1 MPEQYVATDKRT
13 GFEVQV
19 TGEFPPHPDDRVR
32 IARTT
37 TLFTRLISTLLDS
50 DEADRRSGFRAV
62 ETQLEL
68 ADALI
73 RQDMDDVRRLVK
85 QTMENMGVT
94 EGQLQDLARQLQDL
108 GGMEDA
114 TAEQVARALGLD
126 PEGPVPP
133 FASPEKAA
141 SDHPEADHPPADEP
155 PSSIDDTASPTESPT
170 DQQTEWPP
178 PPDTDGRD
186 GEASDRASSDDASS
200 DDASSDDAEIAPDE
214 PSDDRP
220 ADDDGAAPSSAS

>member
-19 TGEFPPHPDDRVR
+19 TGDFPPHPDDRVR

-50 DEADRRSGFRAV
+50 DEAERRSGFRAV

-73 RQDMDDVRRLVK
+73 RQDMDDVRRLVR

-94 EGQLQDLARQLQDL
+94 EGQLQDLARQLQEL

-114 TAEQVARALGLD
+114 TAEQVAHALGLD
-126 PEGPVPP
+126 PDAPPPP
-133 FASPEKAA
+133 FASPQSPPDEDA
-141 SDHPEADHPPADEP
+141 PADQDA
-155 PSSIDDTASPTESPT
+155 PSDGDTPSTGDSRS
-170 DQQTEWPP
+170 EWPP
-178 PPDTDGRD
+178 PPETTPPDSETPDRKATDPESAAHDEPSADRSAD
-186 GEASDRASSDDASS
+186 G
-200 DDASSDDAEIAPDE
+200 DDAE
-214 PSDDRP
+214 PS
-220 ADDDGAAPSSAS
+220 ATS